1 MNQLA
6 IVTIIFLITY
16 VLIVSEKIHRT
27 VVALAGALLVIML
40 GIMPQ
45 QEAFHAIDF
54 NVIFLLVGMMIIASI
69 MSETGVFQWIAV
81 QSVRAGRGNPF
92 AILLILAVVTAG
104 TSALL
109 DNVTI
114 VVLVA
119 PVTLFVASNL
129 RVSPV
134 PFLVTEILASNIGG
148 AATLIGDPPN
158 ILIGSAAG
166 FDFVRFAGNMAP
178 IAIIGLLAL
187 IGTTAL
193 QMRKDIQIEGDASMT
208 LPDPG
213 ELITNRPLLIK
224 SLAVMSLVL
233 LGFVLHSTLHLE
245 PATVALAGATLLL
258 LITRKDPHPSLS
270 EVEWSTLFF
279 FIGLFILVE
288 ALVKVGAIESVA
300 NQVLRLTAGN
310 VQLTATLVLWLSA
323 IASGIVDNIPYTATM
338 IPVVKSLGNSMP
350 VEPLWWALAMGAD
363 FGGNLTLVGASAN
376 LVVATVAER
385 AGHPI
390 SFRRFLS
397 YSILPTVVGATARHG
412 LPVGAIS
419 DLNSRHSLA
428 GLEHHL
434 DATALADVGQWIAIH
449 HNEIGP
455 QALS

>member
-1 MNQLA
+1 MNQLP

-40 GIMPQ
+40 GIIPQ

-54 NVIFLLVGMMIIASI
+54 NVIFLLVGMMVIASI
-69 MSETGVFQWIAV
+69 MSETGIFQWIAV

-92 AILLILAVVTAG
+92 AILLILAVVTAV

-193 QMRKDIQIEGDASMT
+193 QMRKDIKIEGDSAIA

-213 ELITNRPLLIK
+213 DLITNRPLLIK

-233 LGFVLHSTLHLE
+233 LGFVMHSTLHLE

-323 IASGIVDNIPYTATM
+323 IASGIVGQHPLYGHHD
-338 IPVVKSLGNSMP
+338 PVGEKSRQLN
-350 VEPLWWALAMGAD
+350 ARRT
-363 FGGNLTLVGASAN
+363 TLVGVGHGRRLWGKPDAGGRFGKPGGGHRGRTRRPPDFVPAFSRLQHSAD
-376 LVVATVAER
+376 
-385 AGHPI
+385 GG
-390 SFRRFLS
+390 
-397 YSILPTVVGATARHG
+397 GATTRHR
-412 LPVGAIS
+412 LPVGALP
-419 DLNSRHSLA
+419 DLNPPRARRPETPSRP
-428 GLEHHL
+428 G
-434 DATALADVGQWIAIH
+434 G
-449 HNEIGP
+449 NG
-455 QALS
+455 

>member
-1 MNQLA
+1 M
-6 IVTIIFLITY
+6 
-16 VLIVSEKIHRT
+16 K
-27 VVALAGALLVIML
+27 
-40 GIMPQ
+40 
-45 QEAFHAIDF
+45 
-54 NVIFLLVGMMIIASI
+54 
-69 MSETGVFQWIAV
+69 TGVFQWIAV

-166 FDFVRFAGNMAP
+166 FDFVRFAGNMTP

-193 QMRKDIQIEGDASMT
+193 QMRKDIQIEGDAAMT

-350 VEPLWWALAMGAD
+350 VEPLWWALAMGCRLWWKPDVGRRVGKPGGRHRGRTRRPSD
-363 FGGNLTLVGASAN
+363 FIPALSVLQYSAN
-376 LVVATVAER
+376 N
-385 AGHPI
+385 G
-390 SFRRFLS
+390 
-397 YSILPTVVGATARHG
+397 GATARHG

-449 HNEIGP
+449 HNEIGS
-455 QALS
+455 QALSQPAAIVQAHELG